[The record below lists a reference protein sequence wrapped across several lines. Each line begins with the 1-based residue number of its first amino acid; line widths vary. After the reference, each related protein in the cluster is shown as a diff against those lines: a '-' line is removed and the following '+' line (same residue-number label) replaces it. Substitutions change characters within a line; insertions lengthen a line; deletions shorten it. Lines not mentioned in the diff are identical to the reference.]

1 MIKKLKVFIN
11 RYFFSDK
18 LPLEARLLN
27 IFCLVGFL
35 SALAAI
41 FACFVARDSFVIA
54 IILSAIAFVILLM
67 MFVSNRTRRYTLAR
81 WVVLITVC
89 NLLFPCLF
97 FALGG
102 LSRSVSG
109 LFVFSIALVFFLA
122 WGKGRIIFLCIH
134 LGLIVLCYNINFRY
148 MDSWPVLSGIFINSK
163 NPFYITQ
170 INTIVISGFC
180 IGLMVVFQSR
190 IYHIEKNKA
199 DLAREDLRLRN
210 KLLEVVKETS
220 EILLASDTND
230 LSMTLLEAM
239 EHMAHCMDVDRMYIW
254 KNQTIEGKQ
263 KYEQQYEWLRNK
275 TDDKTLYVTSGQH
288 FLDPIPQWEHN
299 FSEGKYINGPLSSLS
314 EGEQKVLSPFG
325 IRSLMIMPVL
335 IQEKF
340 WGFVSFDDLTRERVF
355 TKDEASI
362 IRSGSLLLA
371 NATVRYQNRIMIE
384 TRMRQQELMAAI
396 SKNFISKEQV
406 SRLINSAIRQIGEF
420 MGVSRVVLISA
431 AENVGKSRL
440 IHTWLSSEEWQPN
453 KDCTGFSDIV
463 DATFPKSVP
472 ETGYITAICCNDIS
486 HEYSGK
492 YGGLSAVGVK
502 SFIWAPV
509 YVESVL
515 WGVISVEECSHLRNW
530 SESDIQLVGTVSSEI
545 AGAAAREQIDKARN
559 AALKQAVQAS
569 KAKGNFLANMSH
581 EMRTPMNAI
590 IGMTAIGKNSGD
602 IKKKDYAFE
611 KIENAS
617 SHLLGVINDI
627 LDMSKIE
634 ANKLELSPVTYCFE
648 KMLQNVVNV
657 ISFRIDERHQAFT
670 VNIDEKI
677 PRFLVGDEQRLTQVI
692 TNLLTNAVKFTP
704 ERGSIR
710 LDAKL
715 VEEENSLYSSEN
727 ELHTIQIEVVDSG
740 IGISPD
746 QQKRLFSSFE
756 QADSGTS
763 RKFGGTG
770 LGLAISRSI
779 VEMMGGRIWIKSEL
793 GAGSTFAFTV
803 KVQKGNDSHTDEQG
817 INESESETDNFEDF
831 TMLLAEDVEINREIV
846 ITLLEPTNLN
856 IEWAGNGKEAVEKFA
871 HAPGRYDMIFMDVQM
886 PEMDG
891 YEATRKIR
899 ALEGETHY
907 ITGSSGHFEHP
918 AENPVEIPTEIPIVA
933 MTANV
938 FREDV
943 EKCLAAGM
951 NDHVGKP
958 LVLNDVLGKL
968 RKYLKPKQTQNANL
982 LP

>member
-1 MIKKLKVFIN
+1 MTNKLKIFTSK
-11 RYFFSDK
+11 YFFSDE

-27 IFCLVGFL
+27 IFCLFGFL
-35 SALAAI
+35 AALAAVFVC
-41 FACFVARDSFVIA
+41 FAAGDSFIIA
-54 IILSAIAFVILLM
+54 IILSAIAFIILLM
-67 MFVSNRTRRYTLAR
+67 MYISNRTRKYTLAR

-89 NLLFPCLF
+89 YLLFPCLF

-102 LSRSVSG
+102 ISRSVSG
-109 LFVFSIALVFFLA
+109 LFVFSITLVFFLT
-122 WGKGRIIFLCIH
+122 WGKSRVIFLCIH
-134 LGLIVLCYNINFRY
+134 LGLIFLCYYINFRY
-148 MDSWPVLSGIFINSK
+148 MDSWPVLAGIFLNSK

-170 INTIVISGFC
+170 INTIVISGLC

-190 IYHIEKNKA
+190 IYHIEKKKA
-199 DLAREDLRLRN
+199 DLAKEDLGLRN

-220 EILLASDTND
+220 EILLTSDTND

-239 EHMAHCMDVDRMYIW
+239 DHMARCMDVDRMYIW
-254 KNQTIEGKQ
+254 KNQIIEGKQ
-263 KYEQQYEWLRNK
+263 HYEQQYEWLRSK
-275 TDDKTLYVTSGQH
+275 ADDKTLYVTSGQRL
-288 FLDPIPQWEHN
+288 LDPIPQWEHN
-299 FSEGKYINGPLSSLS
+299 FSTGIYINSPLPALS
-314 EGEQKVLSPFG
+314 EEEQKALSPFG

-340 WGFVSFDDLTRERVF
+340 WGFVSFDDLTRERTF
-355 TKDEASI
+355 TRDEASI

-371 NATVRYQNRIMIE
+371 NAIVRYHNRIMIE

-396 SKNFISKEQV
+396 SKSFISKEPV

-420 MGVSRVVLISA
+420 MGVSRVVLIAA
-431 AENVGKSRL
+431 AENAGKSRL
-440 IHTWLSSEEWQPN
+440 IHAWLSSEEWQPN
-453 KDCTGFSDIV
+453 KDCKGFSDII

-486 HEYSGK
+486 HEYSGT
-492 YGGLSAVGVK
+492 YRCLSSVQVK

-515 WGVISVEECSHLRNW
+515 WGVISVEECSHIRTW

-545 AGAAAREQIDKARN
+545 AGATAREHIDKARN

-590 IGMTAIGKNSGD
+590 IGMTAIGKNASD

-634 ANKLELSPVTYCFE
+634 ANKLELSPVTYSFE
-648 KMLQNVVNV
+648 KMLQKVVSV
-657 ISFRIDERHQAFT
+657 ISFRIDERRQKFT

-704 ERGSIR
+704 EHGRIR

-715 VEEENSLYSSEN
+715 AEEENKLYSTEN
-727 ELHTIQIEVVDSG
+727 GLCIIQIEVIDSG

-793 GAGSTFAFTV
+793 GSGSTFAFTV
-803 KVQKGNDSHTDEQG
+803 KVKKGDDPHTDEQG
-817 INESESETDNFEDF
+817 LDASEMEMDNFEDY
-831 TMLLAEDVEINREIV
+831 TMLLAEDIEINREIV

-907 ITGSSGHFEHP
+907 ISGSSDHSDS
-918 AENPVEIPTEIPIVA
+918 PTETPREIPIVA

-958 LVLNDVLGKL
+958 LVLDDVLGKL
-968 RKYLKPKQTQNANL
+968 RKYLKPKQTYSSQ
-982 LP
+982 